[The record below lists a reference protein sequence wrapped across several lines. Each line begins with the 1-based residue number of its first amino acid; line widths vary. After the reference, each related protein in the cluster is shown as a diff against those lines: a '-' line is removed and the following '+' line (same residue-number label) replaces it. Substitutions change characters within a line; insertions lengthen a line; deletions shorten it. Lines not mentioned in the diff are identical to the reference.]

1 MQGSGRSRILPV
13 PTYTSPG
20 KARVASARSILLVKV
35 LDEED
40 GENSGSAALRTVSLG
55 RLEEVQNLLK
65 QFNCSGDGS
74 PAASNV
80 VYGPGVVLQMPM
92 ADRDDPVNQIL
103 VSLVEDSVAWPVLTR
118 ICRVLGW
125 KMMDPSSGRT
135 FG

>member
-1 MQGSGRSRILPV
+1 MASG
-13 PTYTSPG
+13 
-20 KARVASARSILLVKV
+20 RSILLVKV

-40 GENSGSAALRTVSLG
+40 GDDSGSAALRTVSLG
-55 RLEEVQNLLK
+55 RLEEVQNLLT
-65 QFNCSGDGS
+65 QFNCSGDGA
-74 PAASNV
+74 PAANV
-80 VYGPGVVLQMPM
+80 VYGPGLVLQMPM
-92 ADRDDPVNQIL
+92 VDRDDPVNQIL

>member
-1 MQGSGRSRILPV
+1 M
-13 PTYTSPG
+13 
-20 KARVASARSILLVKV
+20 ASARSILLVKV

-40 GENSGSAALRTVSLG
+40 ADASGSAALRTVSLG
-55 RLEEVQNLLK
+55 RLEEVQKLLT

-74 PAASNV
+74 PANSNV

-92 ADRDDPVNQIL
+92 VDRDDPVNQIL

>member
-1 MQGSGRSRILPV
+1 M
-13 PTYTSPG
+13 
-20 KARVASARSILLVKV
+20 AARSILLVKT
-35 LDEED
+35 LDQDTQE
-40 GENSGSAALRTVSLG
+40 GEAPPPAALSTVSLG
-55 RLEEVQNLLK
+55 RYEEVVKLLT
-65 QFNCSGDGS
+65 QFNCSADGS
-74 PAASNV
+74 PLGPNV
-80 VYGPGVVLQMPM
+80 LYGPGVILQMPM

>member
-1 MQGSGRSRILPV
+1 M
-13 PTYTSPG
+13 
-20 KARVASARSILLVKV
+20 ASARSILLVKV
-35 LDEED
+35 LDSEET
-40 GENSGSAALRTVSLG
+40 ESEHSSAALRTVSLG
-55 RLEEVQNLLK
+55 RLEEVQGLLK
-65 QFNCSGDGS
+65 QFNCANDGS
-74 PAASNV
+74 ASASNV

-92 ADRDDPVNQIL
+92 VDRDDPVNQIL